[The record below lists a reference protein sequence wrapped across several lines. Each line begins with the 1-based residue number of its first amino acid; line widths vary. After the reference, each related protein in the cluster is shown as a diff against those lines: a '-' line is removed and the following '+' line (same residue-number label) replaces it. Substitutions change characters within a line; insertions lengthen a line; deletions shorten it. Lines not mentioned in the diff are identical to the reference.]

1 MHIMLSRLFQPTEYG
16 VVGFYLALLSVMFII
31 GLTVQYSTS
40 RYVVEKKAE
49 PLGAFYFLQLYVKR
63 ILRGLIVL
71 LFLLLWV
78 VELDSI
84 LVTSLLFL
92 TIFLSHIVLCHKRG
106 YLQGEKRF
114 LSFSVSLYIES
125 AFKLFFIFCTI
136 WWIREPNLILSA
148 ILAGQ
153 LLSEYWTSKPAIIQY
168 TYGYHY
174 PKFLKDNYG
183 VFYQQLFFHLI
194 PAIDMIT
201 IHILHPSLSGEYA
214 IYQKY
219 AQILLFLGTSS
230 LTFLFPFFVNKPTL
244 TSLSQKSVLLI
255 ATLSGAILLVYQW
268 ILPLSIPFLFGQQY
282 GKGDSLLG
290 VVAAS
295 YLLFIFSQT
304 IVQSRIAQR
313 HSGSTQLFFMGLL
326 LYFMILIIS
335 HSSMRSIIIAHLG
348 LNLYIFIALL
358 IQQFRKER
366 LYETV

>member
-1 MHIMLSRLFQPTEYG
+1 M
-16 VVGFYLALLSVMFII
+16 
-31 GLTVQYSTS
+31 
-40 RYVVEKKAE
+40 
-49 PLGAFYFLQLYVKR
+49 
-63 ILRGLIVL
+63 
-71 LFLLLWV
+71 
-78 VELDSI
+78 
-84 LVTSLLFL
+84 
-92 TIFLSHIVLCHKRG
+92 
-106 YLQGEKRF
+106 
-114 LSFSVSLYIES
+114 
-125 AFKLFFIFCTI
+125 
-136 WWIREPNLILSA
+136 ILSA

-219 AQILLFLGTSS
+219 AQILSFFRDELFVL
-230 LTFLFPFFVNKPTL
+230 FCFPFFVNKPTL